1 MDLVSQDV
9 HTYVETW
16 QGLRDIPRFTKR
28 AMESLIPTD
37 GLSSSFTPCS
47 AALHP
52 DIMLRDKYYTASDQN
67 IIVWIPNIIYCST
80 RDIRGTIW
88 SSNTPLTSGVCLPR
102 EILTER
108 LLYLLYFST
117 HIWGK
122 GDVPLPSGGQKEK
135 TYWEENPWIFHH
147 HSQYCNILVPRAVSY
162 RPHQA
167 YGCDISTSML
177 SLDKETRGHAPPSHF
192 DLALQPKVRGK
203 RAGWH
208 LWTGYEERP
217 PPPGAFCPKEP
228 LF

>member
-1 MDLVSQDV
+1 MDLASQDV

-80 RDIRGTIW
+80 RDVRGTIW
-88 SSNTPLTSGVCLPR
+88 SSNMPLPSGVCLPR

-122 GDVPLPSGGQKEK
+122 GDIPLPSGGQTEK
-135 TYWEENPWIFHH
+135 TYWEENPWDGTGFFIIARSIATSSCPVQSVTDLTKHMDVTF
-147 HSQYCNILVPRAVSY
+147 
-162 RPHQA
+162 PHR
-167 YGCDISTSML
+167 CC
-177 SLDKETRGHAPPSHF
+177 H
-192 DLALQPKVRGK
+192 
-203 RAGWH
+203 
-208 LWTGYEERP
+208 
-217 PPPGAFCPKEP
+217 
-228 LF
+228 